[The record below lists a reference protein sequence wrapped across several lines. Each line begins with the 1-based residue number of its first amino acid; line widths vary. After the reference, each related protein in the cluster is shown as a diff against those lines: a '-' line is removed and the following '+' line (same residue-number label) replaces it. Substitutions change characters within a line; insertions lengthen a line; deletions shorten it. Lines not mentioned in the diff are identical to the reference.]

1 MSQDAVPDSSATL
14 PPSRPVLRV
23 LIVEDSEL
31 DARVLV
37 TLLRHGGWRVV
48 SQRVESEG
56 PLRDALLSEAWDLV
70 LSDHNLPGFSSTE
83 ALRVLQSTGLDLP
96 FLIVSADIDDEVAVG
111 AMKAGAHD
119 FLIKGKLARL
129 VPAVQRELRDVATRV
144 ARRSAEASI
153 RESELRYRS
162 VWENSTDAVLLVDTE
177 GRIRFANPA
186 VKTLFGWDPG
196 ELAGKPLKVLETPE
210 AAASTPWSEWD
221 VGPRTLEARALRAD
235 GAEVSV
241 EVARTEMRM
250 GDQQW
255 RVAFV
260 RDITERLKA
269 EAEIRRTRED
279 LAAAREI
286 QLRLFPQTAPVVV
299 GYELAGRSMAA
310 EAAGGDYYDFL
321 ALPGGAVGLVMADVS
336 GHGVGS
342 ALLMAEARAYLRLLA
357 RDVGDPGLLL
367 SAANRALEEDLGRER
382 YITMFLGRL
391 EPASRRLAFA
401 NAGHPAAL
409 VLDADGTVKHR
420 LRRTGPPLG
429 RNTSEPQADGPTV
442 TLVPGDLVLVVTD
455 GVDEAMDAR
464 ATECFGMERAAEV
477 VRRNAARP
485 AAEIVDALCREVG
498 VFCHP
503 ETPADDVTVM
513 VVKVVRA

>member
-1 MSQDAVPDSSATL
+1 MSTDAVPTPL
-14 PPSRPVLRV
+14 PPQARPVLRV

-37 TLLRHGGWRVV
+37 NLLRHGGWQVV
-48 SQRVESEG
+48 SRRVDSETS
-56 PLRDALLSEAWDLV
+56 LRAALGAEPWDLV

-83 ALRVLQSTGLDLP
+83 ALKVLQSTGLDLP

-144 ARRSAEASI
+144 ARRAAEASI

-177 GRIRFANPA
+177 DRIRFANPA
-186 VKTLFGWDPG
+186 VKRMFGWDPG
-196 ELAGKPLKVLETPE
+196 ELAGKKLDVLEPVG
-210 AAASTPWSEWD
+210 ASGPTPWSEWN
-221 VGPRTLEARALRAD
+221 VGSRLLETRARRAE
-235 GAEVSV
+235 GGEVSV

-250 GDQQW
+250 GEQQW

-260 RDITERLKA
+260 RDITDRLRA
-269 EAEIRRTRED
+269 EAEIRRSREE

-286 QLRLFPQTAPVVV
+286 QLRLFPQFAPVVP
-299 GYELAGRSMAA
+299 GYELAGRSVAA

-357 RDVGDPGLLL
+357 RDAGDPGLLL
-367 SAANRALEEDLGRER
+367 GAANRALAEDLGRER

-391 EPASRRLAFA
+391 EPESRRLAFS

-409 VLDADGTVKHR
+409 VIDASGRVKHR
-420 LRRTGPPLG
+420 LRRTGAPLG
-429 RNTSEPQADGPTV
+429 RSPNEPHPNGPDV
-442 TLVPGDLVLVVTD
+442 ALEAGDLVLVVTD
-455 GVDEAMDAR
+455 GVDEATDAK

-477 VRRNAARP
+477 VRRHASLP
-485 AAEIVDALCREVG
+485 AAEIVAALCDAVRQ
-498 VFCHP
+498 FCLP

-513 VVKVVRA
+513 VLKVRAE